1 MTGTEQKGVS
11 EAGAGGPRSR
21 RLVFGRRVVAGISA
35 VWWAAIVL
43 VAAALLGIGTWVSP
57 HATWR
62 LDVVAAV
69 LLCVLIFSFVAGKV
83 VIDGKGVTE
92 RRLSGGR
99 RRIAWGKVEH
109 ARPASDLSAVEL
121 NFYDAAGKLAGRI
134 NFGLYARGEKIVEE
148 VSRRVRL
155 EAEPAAI
162 APVTKGR
169 WREGEDVSA
178 ARMFSLMWQVL
189 HGEPGE
195 RAAAIDKVYR
205 LAKADRISSGA
216 ERERLLAIC
225 EEIEKGGMT
234 DVRRR
239 DLEDWYYRTF
249 SRLLRAHLAGYYKG
263 GMIGATIG
271 GVAGLVKFLVEPGRI
286 GRLYAALMVLGMTA
300 VFYGVAAGCA
310 AAYTRA
316 KFRNELA
323 YLKKH
328 GSD

>member
-1 MTGTEQKGVS
+1 MSTMENK
-11 EAGAGGPRSR
+11 EAKNEGSPVAAGPRSR
-21 RLVFGRRVVAGISA
+21 RLVFGRRVVAGIG
-35 VWWAAIVL
+35 VPTRIAIL
-43 VAAALLGIGTWVSP
+43 LGAAALLGIGIWQREELLSVI
-57 HATWR
+57 AA
-62 LDVVAAV
+62 LAVAV
-69 LLCVLIFSFVAGKV
+69 LHLPFVVSKI
-83 VIDGKGVTE
+83 VIDAKGVVE
-92 RRLSGGR
+92 RRLRGN
-99 RRIAWGKVEH
+99 RRIAWSKVDH
-109 ARPASDLSAVEL
+109 ARPASDLSGTEL
-121 NFYDAAGKLAGRI
+121 NFYDAAGKIAGRI
-134 NFGLYARGEKIVEE
+134 NFGLYARPEKIVEE

-169 WREGEDVSA
+169 WRDKDEVSA

-205 LAKADRISSGA
+205 LAKADRISSSA

-225 EEIEKGGMT
+225 QEIEKGGMT

-249 SRLLRAHLAGYYKG
+249 SRLLRAQIAGYYKG
-263 GMIGATIG
+263 GLIGVTIG

-300 VFYGVAAGCA
+300 VFYGVAAACA

>member
-1 MTGTEQKGVS
+1 MAGTEQKGVS
-11 EAGAGGPRSR
+11 ETGAGGPRSR
-21 RLVFGRRVVAGISA
+21 RLVFGRRVVAGLGVPTRI
-35 VWWAAIVL
+35 AILL
-43 VAAALLGIGTWVSP
+43 VAAALLVLGTWQREVQLLS
-57 HATWR
+57 
-62 LDVVAAV
+62 VIAV
-69 LLCVLIFSFVAGKV
+69 LAVAVLHLPFVVGKV
-83 VIDGKGVTE
+83 VIDANGVTE
-92 RRLSGGR
+92 RRLRGN
-99 RRIAWGKVEH
+99 RRIAWSRVDH
-109 ARPASDLSAVEL
+109 ARPASDLSGTEL

-134 NFGLYARGEKIVEE
+134 NFGLYARAEKIVEE

-169 WREGEDVSA
+169 WRDKDEVSA

-225 EEIEKGGMT
+225 QEIEKGGMT

-263 GMIGATIG
+263 GMIGVTIG
-271 GVAGLVKFLVEPGRI
+271 GVVGLVKFLVEPGRI

-300 VFYGVAAGCA
+300 VFYGVAAACA

-323 YLKKH
+323 FLKKH
-328 GSD
+328 KTD